1 MKQIIRLTES
11 DLHRLIKESVTKI
24 LNENDFIKS
33 IYQRTN
39 ELINILQNNGIEC
52 SLKDT
57 QGGMPYI
64 YVSDSIY
71 NSETHN
77 NAQKAK
83 EIAYNFSKDVNVD
96 MYPACIKI
104 FVR

>member
-1 MKQIIRLTES
+1 
-11 DLHRLIKESVTKI
+11 
-24 LNENDFIKS
+24 
-33 IYQRTN
+33 
-39 ELINILQNNGIEC
+39 
-52 SLKDT
+52 
-57 QGGMPYI
+57 MPYI

-83 EIAYNFSKDVNVD
+83 EIAYNFSKDVSVD

>member
-64 YVSDSIY
+64 
-71 NSETHN
+71 
-77 NAQKAK
+77 
-83 EIAYNFSKDVNVD
+83 
-96 MYPACIKI
+96 
-104 FVR
+104 